1 MLLTLQEDEVLR
13 VCETPEAAATEVE
26 AFDADEVS
34 QTIFDKTAWLSIL
47 GAPSIDPINLMLSP
61 SSAHTTD

>member
-34 QTIFDKTAWLSIL
+34 QTIFNKIL

>member
-34 QTIFDKTAWLSIL
+34 QTIFDKTA
-47 GAPSIDPINLMLSP
+47 
-61 SSAHTTD
+61 